1 MKISGQTSHSIR
13 PPLKLAFDQMSRFSI
28 SKYPYRF
35 SVPIQRP
42 LPLFPS
48 HLGRGEYVLFGYQS
62 SSPLMWEGSG
72 GGEMFSLLLPPPP
85 PPPSKAYNV
94 PHLYWTRG
102 V

>member
-48 HLGRGEYVLFGYQS
+48 PLGRGEYVLFGYQS
-62 SSPLMWEGSG
+62 SSPLMGEGSG
-72 GGEMFSLLLPPPP
+72 GGEMLPLPPPP
-85 PPPSKAYNV
+85 VPPLRSLSCSTFITG
-94 PHLYWTRG
+94 H
-102 V
+102 